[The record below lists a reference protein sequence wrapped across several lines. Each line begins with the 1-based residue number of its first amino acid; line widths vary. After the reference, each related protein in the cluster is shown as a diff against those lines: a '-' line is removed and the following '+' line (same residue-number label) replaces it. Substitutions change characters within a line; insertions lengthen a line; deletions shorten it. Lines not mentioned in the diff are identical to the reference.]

1 MKLAK
6 TIGALCIS
14 IGAALSIAAADRP
27 NILLMMVDDFGYE
40 CVSANGST
48 SYKTPRIDQLAS
60 EGVRFEHCYSQPLCT
75 PSRVQIMTGRY
86 NFRNYEDFGYLKP
99 TETTFAQLLQKA
111 GYKTA
116 IAGKWQLNGL
126 TYKKPHHDD
135 PKRANEAGFDEYCL
149 WQLTHPKKDGERFR
163 KPLLEQNGRV
173 LEVSNEDYGPDIFA
187 DFVMD
192 FVSRHKDEPWLV
204 YYPMVLT
211 HDPFVPTPD
220 SPEWQTGKQPKSDP
234 RYFKDMVEYTDVIVG
249 RLVDHLQKLGLR
261 DDTIILF
268 TGDNGTHSSVTSQT
282 ETGPI
287 KGGKG
292 TTPNAGTHV
301 PFIAS
306 WKGEFSRGQVSQ
318 DLIDFSDF
326 FLTIVDAANVTPPKD
341 LILDGQS
348 FLPQLRGQK
357 GSPREWAFCHYDPRW
372 GNRDKWKGRFAR
384 DQRFKLYLDGRF
396 FDVPA
401 DVLEKHGLD
410 LNKLP
415 TNAETARR
423 ELQAVLDSMP
433 PWKEGRN

>member
-1 MKLAK
+1 MK
-6 TIGALCIS
+6 TPGFVS
-14 IGAALSIAAADRP
+14 ITLFAAAMSVLAADRP
-27 NILLMMVDDFGYE
+27 NIFLIMVDDFGYE
-40 CVSANGST
+40 CLGSNGST
-48 SYKTPRIDQLAS
+48 SYRTPRIDRLAA
-60 EGVRFEHCYSQPLCT
+60 EGIRFEHCYSQPLCT

-111 GYKTA
+111 GYATA

-126 TYKKPHHDD
+126 TYKKPRHDD

-149 WQLTHPKKDGERFR
+149 WQLTHPKKEGERFR
-163 KPLLEQNGRV
+163 KPLIEQNGRV
-173 LEVSNEDYGPDIFA
+173 LDVTNDDYGPDIFA
-187 DFVMD
+187 NFVMD

-220 SPEWQTGKQPKSDP
+220 SPEWQTGRQPKSNTG
-234 RYFKDMVEYTDVIVG
+234 YFKDMVEYTDVIVG
-249 RLVDHLQKLGLR
+249 RLVDHLERLGLR

-268 TGDNGTHSSVTSQT
+268 TGDNGTHVSITSQT
-282 ETGPI
+282 TTGSI

-301 PFIAS
+301 PFVAS
-306 WKGEFSRGQVSQ
+306 WKGKYSGGKVSQ

-326 FLTIVDAANVTPPKD
+326 FLTLADAAGVTPPND
-341 LILDGQS
+341 LVLDGRS
-348 FLPQLRGQK
+348 FLPQLRGEK
-357 GSPREWAFCHYDPRW
+357 GSPREWVFCHYDPRW

-384 DQRFKLYLDGRF
+384 DRQFKLYLNGRF
-396 FDVPA
+396 YDVPA
-401 DVLEKHGLD
+401 DELEKTGLD
-410 LNKLP
+410 LNNLP
-415 TNAETARR
+415 KDAGAARR

-433 PWKEGRN
+433 ACKEGPH